1 MDLNY
6 HRIEKAISYLHEKF
20 REQPSLED
28 VAAHVNLSPFHF
40 QRLFKEW
47 AGVSPKKFL
56 QYISAEHAKGLLLN
70 QLTLEEVSHK
80 TGLSSSSR
88 LHDLFLSIE
97 AMTPGEFKNG
107 GQDVVICTSNQSTP
121 YGEVVVASTQKGVCR
136 LMFVDDDDDDDD
148 ESFNILKAEFPNA
161 MIHQKEEEIHQQAA
175 AFFNTDQSGPEKLRL
190 HLRGTPFQLK
200 IWSALLLIPSG
211 NLATY
216 SFIAEKA
223 GNPRASRAAGSAI
236 GQNPVAYLIPCHR
249 VIRSTGIIGNYRWGS
264 ARKRAMIGREV
275 SLRGRDCD
283 PSDF

>member
-6 HRIEKAISYLHEKF
+6 HRIEKTISYLHEKF
-20 REQPSLED
+20 REQPSLEE
-28 VAAHVNLSPFHF
+28 VAAHVNLSPYHF
-40 QRLFKEW
+40 QRLFNEW

-70 QLTLEEVSHK
+70 QHTLEEVSHK

-107 GQDVVICTSNQSTP
+107 GEKLVICTSNQITP
-121 YGEVVVASTQKGVCR
+121 FGEVMVASTQKGICR
-136 LMFVDDDDDDDD
+136 LMFVDDGE
-148 ESFNILKAEFPNA
+148 ESRNLLEAEFPNA
-161 MIHQKEEEIHQQAA
+161 KIQQKEEKSHLRAT
-175 AFFNTDQSGPEKLRL
+175 AFFNSEQSGTEKLRL
-190 HLRGTPFQLK
+190 HLKGTPFQLK
-200 IWSALLLIPSG
+200 IWGALLSIPSG

-216 SFIAEKA
+216 SSIAEKA

-249 VIRSTGIIGNYRWGS
+249 VIRSTGVIGNYRWGS
-264 ARKRAMIGREV
+264 SRKRAMIGREAAI
-275 SLRGRDCD
+275 RDRYGVR
-283 PSDF
+283 